1 MPHSQLLHS
10 QRSPA
15 RYLRAAAAL
24 VVLLVL
30 VVGLPVGLAATVGN
44 PLQAWPDLRAG
55 DLSDTAVVA
64 VLAAVA
70 WVAWAQFAVAV
81 LAETLS
87 VLAGIRLPARLPGL
101 FPSQRHLAH
110 LLVVAAFVIAP
121 LHLGAPPSAASS
133 SARGAA
139 ARPTAVATAPATFVA
154 ADPAEQTGPRGT
166 GAGQAVETRQAAT
179 RQAVYTVSD
188 DGPGTYWDLAERF
201 LGDGLRWQEIWDL
214 NSGRRQSDGAVMTS
228 PDLLRPGWT
237 VTLPAGADLPPGD
250 EAVTTPGSDDSTGT
264 AGTRDTPDTASD
276 EVTVRRGDTLSG
288 IAVEHDVA
296 DWHRLWQEN
305 QNSPQPGGRTFTD
318 PDLILPGWT
327 IDLPAAQP
335 TAGRPSTPIQKP
347 APTNDGR
354 QSTAQPDPSTSPPS
368 AQAPTVAPTAAP
380 TAGTEA
386 APETAPNPA
395 TRADDTDRGRGAAAS
410 TTTGAGAPQA
420 TPPPDTTTVT
430 AGEESSADAEAPAGD
445 FSLAATLFGAGG
457 LLLAG
462 VSAEA
467 LRRHRRRQQRHRR
480 LGRAIAATPPQLSG
494 TERAVT
500 TGAGVADVRWLNEAL
515 RGLVHL
521 QTPGPDS
528 PPDGSP
534 DASAAGTEPRGS
546 LPDVVAARLSATELE
561 LVLAEPRPQAPGAWT
576 VHAAGTRWTLD
587 RGAPTGFDPA
597 AAGRLLAPYPAL
609 ASVGYTAGGEYW
621 LLDLER
627 AGSVALT
634 GDPARCL
641 DLARFIA
648 AELAHNTWS
657 EQLAVTLA
665 GFGDEIADL
674 NPDRV
679 TVTTDPAAAVT
690 RSLTQLRNVAWALKS
705 AGIDVL
711 TGRLRDVAADL
722 LFPQVVLLADL
733 HDPDL
738 LEELAP
744 LLAAVHGGR
753 DTGRS
758 DGPGDGPG
766 DGRDCGGHR
775 TAAAVVL
782 TGRYLPTSDAAW
794 QLRIDADG
802 ALHIPALG
810 LDLVAQ
816 QLPAHEA
823 AQLAQLLTVAARTDD
838 RPMPDAPGDA
848 GWQGYADL
856 AGAPRHDMLTDAVTA
871 TDPGPAGAANVE
883 RTARQAGDATTGSV
897 RPDRVL
903 PLPPAAYLE
912 STATTCD
919 DLTTLA
925 PAVDDTARRRV
936 GDADPSLDTDLAD
949 WRAQDC
955 PRPRLTVLGPLTVRA
970 GVDLPTEKH
979 RRAWTT
985 EVVAYLACHPR
996 GVTAEQLGEDLWP
1009 TDPRATTTSK
1019 VRQAIYMVRKRL
1031 GTDPTTGTDYVPTA
1045 INPTGGPGLY
1055 RIDGLLVDADLF
1067 RRLRLR
1073 GVARGADGITDLQA
1087 ALDLV
1092 TGPPFADRRP
1102 SGYAWLA
1109 DDPLDHTYTG
1119 MIVDVAHV
1127 VATHHLATGRPDLA
1141 AAAAQVAL
1149 AAGSTDDVALLD
1161 LVAACD
1167 AQGNRAQADRLVAR
1181 ILANHDA
1188 EVEED
1193 LPPRTA
1199 EVLHRRR
1206 WLDRAG

>member
-1 MPHSQLLHS
+1 M
-10 QRSPA
+10 
-15 RYLRAAAAL
+15 
-24 VVLLVL
+24 
-30 VVGLPVGLAATVGN
+30 
-44 PLQAWPDLRAG
+44 
-55 DLSDTAVVA
+55 
-64 VLAAVA
+64 
-70 WVAWAQFAVAV
+70 
-81 LAETLS
+81 
-87 VLAGIRLPARLPGL
+87 
-101 FPSQRHLAH
+101 
-110 LLVVAAFVIAP
+110 
-121 LHLGAPPSAASS
+121 
-133 SARGAA
+133 
-139 ARPTAVATAPATFVA
+139 
-154 ADPAEQTGPRGT
+154 
-166 GAGQAVETRQAAT
+166 
-179 RQAVYTVSD
+179 
-188 DGPGTYWDLAERF
+188 
-201 LGDGLRWQEIWDL
+201 
-214 NSGRRQSDGAVMTS
+214 
-228 PDLLRPGWT
+228 
-237 VTLPAGADLPPGD
+237 
-250 EAVTTPGSDDSTGT
+250 
-264 AGTRDTPDTASD
+264 
-276 EVTVRRGDTLSG
+276 
-288 IAVEHDVA
+288 
-296 DWHRLWQEN
+296 
-305 QNSPQPGGRTFTD
+305 
-318 PDLILPGWT
+318 
-327 IDLPAAQP
+327 
-335 TAGRPSTPIQKP
+335 
-347 APTNDGR
+347 
-354 QSTAQPDPSTSPPS
+354 
-368 AQAPTVAPTAAP
+368 
-380 TAGTEA
+380 
-386 APETAPNPA
+386 
-395 TRADDTDRGRGAAAS
+395 
-410 TTTGAGAPQA
+410 
-420 TPPPDTTTVT
+420 
-430 AGEESSADAEAPAGD
+430 
-445 FSLAATLFGAGG
+445 AATLFGAGG

-534 DASAAGTEPRGS
+534 AGSSDGPAARGS

-561 LVLAEPRPQAPGAWT
+561 LVLAEPRTQAPGAWI
-576 VHAAGTRWTLD
+576 VHTSGTRWTLD

-609 ASVGYTAGGEYW
+609 ASVGYTAGGDYW

-648 AELAHNTWS
+648 AELAHNIWS

-665 GFGDEIADL
+665 GFGVEIADL

-690 RSLTQLRNVAWALKS
+690 RSLIQLRNVAWALKS

-733 HDPDL
+733 DDPDL
-738 LEELAP
+738 LEELGP
-744 LLAAVHGGR
+744 LLDAVRGGR
-753 DTGRS
+753 DSDRDQGRA
-758 DGPGDGPG
+758 GA
-766 DGRDCGGHR
+766 GRR

-782 TGRYLPTSDAAW
+782 TGRHLPTGDASW
-794 QLRIDADG
+794 QLNVDADG

-848 GWQGYADL
+848 PWQACADL
-856 AGAPRHDMLTDAVTA
+856 AGAPRHDVLTEAVTA
-871 TDPGPAGAANVE
+871 ADPGPVGATNLE
-883 RTARQAGDATTGSV
+883 RQAGDATTGSV

-912 STATTCD
+912 STATTRD
-919 DLTTLA
+919 DLTALA
-925 PAVDDTARRRV
+925 PAVDGTARRRV
-936 GDADPSLDTDLAD
+936 TDADPTLDADLTD
-949 WRAQDC
+949 WTAQDC

-970 GVDLPTEKH
+970 GVDRPTEKH

-1031 GTDPTTGTDYVPTA
+1031 GTDPATGTDYVPTA

-1149 AAGSTDDVALLD
+1149 TAGSTDDVALLD

-1167 AQGNRAQADRLVAR
+1167 AQSNRAEADRLVAR

-1199 EVLHRRR
+1199 AVLHRRR

>member
-1 MPHSQLLHS
+1 MPHPQLLAQHSS
-10 QRSPA
+10 QRGPS
-15 RYLRAAAAL
+15 RYVRAAAAL

-81 LAETLS
+81 LAEALS

-133 SARGAA
+133 SARGPA

-154 ADPAEQTGPRGT
+154 ADPAEQTGPRGAR
-166 GAGQAVETRQAAT
+166 AGQAVETHQALT
-179 RQAVYTVSD
+179 KHAVYTISD
-188 DGPGTYWDLAERF
+188 DGPGTYWDLAEQF

-250 EAVTTPGSDDSTGT
+250 EAVTTPGSDDST
-264 AGTRDTPDTASD
+264 AAADTREATDTPSDGATD
-276 EVTVRRGDTLSG
+276 EVTVRHGDTLSG

-335 TAGRPSTPIQKP
+335 TAGRPSTPIQQP

-354 QSTAQPDPSTSPPS
+354 KSTDQPEPSTSPPS
-368 AQAPTVAPTAAP
+368 GQAPTVAPTAAP
-380 TAGTEA
+380 TAGAEA

-395 TRADDTDRGRGAAAS
+395 TRADDTDRGRGAASS
-410 TTTGAGAPQA
+410 TTTGAGAPQP

-430 AGEESSADAEAPAGD
+430 AGEETSADSGAPAGD

-521 QTPGPDS
+521 QTPGPDLS
-528 PPDGSP
+528 QDGSL
-534 DASAAGTEPRGS
+534 DGTAAQGS
-546 LPDVVAARLSATELE
+546 LPDVVAARLSVTELE
-561 LVLAEPRPQAPGAWT
+561 LVLAEPRTQAPGAWA
-576 VHAAGTRWTLD
+576 VHTSGTRWTLD
-587 RGAPTGFDPA
+587 RDAPTGFDPA

-609 ASVGYTAGGEYW
+609 ASVGYTAGGDYW

-665 GFGDEIADL
+665 GFGVEITDL
-674 NPDRV
+674 NRDRV
-679 TVTTDPAAAVT
+679 TVTTDPATAVT

-711 TGRLRDVAADL
+711 TGRLRDIAADL

-733 HDPDL
+733 DDPDL
-738 LEELAP
+738 LEELGP
-744 LLAAVHGGR
+744 LLDAVRGGR
-753 DTGRS
+753 DPGR
-758 DGPGDGPG
+758 G
-766 DGRDCGGHR
+766 DGRAGGGHR

-782 TGRYLPTSDAAW
+782 TGRHLPTGDASW
-794 QLRIDADG
+794 QLHVDADG
-802 ALHIPALG
+802 TLHIPALG

-823 AQLAQLLTVAARTDD
+823 AQLAQFLTVAARTDD

-848 GWQGYADL
+848 PWQACADL
-856 AGAPRHDMLTDAVTA
+856 AGAPRHDVLTEVVTA
-871 TDPGPAGAANVE
+871 TDPGPAGAINLE
-883 RTARQAGDATTGSV
+883 RQGGDATTGSV

-912 STATTCD
+912 NTATTRD

-925 PAVDDTARRRV
+925 PAVDDTTRRRV
-936 GDADPSLDTDLAD
+936 TDADPTLDTDLAD
-949 WRAQDC
+949 WTAQDC

-970 GVDLPTEKH
+970 GVDLPSEKH
-979 RRAWTT
+979 RRAWTA

-996 GVTAEQLGEDLWP
+996 GVTAEKLGEDLWP

-1019 VRQAIYMVRKRL
+1019 VRQAIYMVRRRL
-1031 GTDPTTGTDYVPTA
+1031 GTNPTTGTDYVPTA

-1092 TGPPFADRRP
+1092 TGPPFSDRRT
-1102 SGYAWLA
+1102 SGYAWLT
-1109 DDPLDHTYTG
+1109 DDPLDHAYTG

-1149 AAGSTDDVALLD
+1149 TAGSTDDVALLD

-1167 AQGNRAQADRLVAR
+1167 AQGNRAEADRLVAR

-1199 EVLHRRR
+1199 EVLHRRH
-1206 WLDRAG
+1206 WLGRAG